1 MKFRIP
7 PVPLA
12 RALQYA
18 GRLINAQTPIPV
30 LSGIQM
36 TAHANQTVHITST
49 DLITQ
54 VVVRLPADVE
64 EPGTII
70 VAASTLTH
78 LASRIPPTIPVRL
91 HVRNETLQVHYGKS
105 CMNLKALGDG
115 DTLPEFP
122 DMAPSTPDANVP
134 ILQIPLSP
142 ALWASIQRVTAPA
155 IDREESATNIL
166 RGVGLT
172 ITPTD
177 LIFESTD
184 RSRIASIQTPNP
196 TGTASSQILSIPAK
210 AMLALARWMDPRSED
225 APAEGTLTL
234 TPRFLRYE
242 SPAITLTTRLIEGT
256 FPNLRQAIPQTFVTT
271 ITVPTDAMRYAL
283 ERTRIMTRQDHM
295 PRVTLSIQPATQTLE
310 IQSPGTD
317 IGEALEYLE
326 MTGDGEA
333 LTLTFNPQFLIDAL
347 STLPDDTVTLRFAG
361 AQAPVAISDAS
372 EPPTAHYVLPMR
384 SA

>member
-1 MKFRIP
+1 MKFHIQ
-7 PVPLA
+7 PVPFA

-18 GRLINAQTPIPV
+18 SRLINAQTPIPV
-30 LSGIQM
+30 LSGIQI
-36 TAHANQTVHITST
+36 TAHADHTVAITST
-49 DLITQ
+49 DLITH
-54 VVVRLPADVE
+54 VVVRLPANVE

-70 VAASTLTH
+70 VAASTLTN
-78 LASRIPPTIPVRL
+78 LASRIPPTAPVRL

-105 CMNLKALGDG
+105 RMTLKALGDG

-122 DMAPSTPDANVP
+122 PIPPTAP
-134 ILQIPLSP
+134 ILHTPISP
-142 ALWASIQRVTAPA
+142 TLWASIQRVTAPA
-155 IDREESATNIL
+155 IDREESASNIL

-172 ITPTD
+172 ITPTH

-196 TGTASSQILSIPAK
+196 TGTASSQILGIPAK
-210 AMLALARWMDPRSED
+210 AMLALARWMDPRSEA
-225 APAEGTLTL
+225 APADGTLTL
-234 TPRFLRYE
+234 TPQFLQYE
-242 SPAITLTTRLIEGT
+242 STAITLTTRLIEGT
-256 FPNLRQAIPQTFVTT
+256 FPNLRHAIPQTFVTT

-283 ERTRIMTRQDHM
+283 ERTRIMTRQDHT

-361 AQAPVAISDAS
+361 AQAPVAISDTS